1 MDRREFSKLVGA
13 AAVAPVLGP
22 SRVPFATLRRW
33 SFTANISECC
43 SCDIPCSCN
52 FGRPERTCHGSRLI
66 QIREGQF
73 EGNSLAGINFVVTFY
88 MGRWTRIYIDDAL
101 GGTEIV
107 TLDRLMP
114 VAFGGFARLA
124 QVQVRV
130 PLTVSETSDT
140 FRFSVPESTVEMKL
154 FPGLDGSPITITGLP
169 SRSYHDY
176 VQYESGVHT
185 HRSGE
190 ADWSYSGTNG
200 FKSEMRVS
208 G

>member
-1 MDRREFSKLVGA
+1 
-13 AAVAPVLGP
+13 
-22 SRVPFATLRRW
+22 
-33 SFTANISECC
+33 
-43 SCDIPCSCN
+43 
-52 FGRPERTCHGSRLI
+52 
-66 QIREGQF
+66 
-73 EGNSLAGINFVVTFY
+73 
-88 MGRWTRIYIDDAL
+88 
-101 GGTEIV
+101 
-107 TLDRLMP
+107 MP

-176 VQYESGVHT
+176 VQYESVVHT